1 MSRHVFTYGSLMFAD
16 VWSRVV
22 KGRYA
27 SIEGRVE
34 HHARYAIDGADYP
47 GMVARDGSRV
57 TGRLYLDIDDD
68 DLRRLDEFEG
78 VDYRRDVVT
87 VTAAD
92 GIVRDAETYVYLRG
106 ERLLDTAWVPE
117 EFAMQRFLETY
128 CRDRLG
134 P

>member
-1 MSRHVFTYGSLMFAD
+1 
-16 VWSRVV
+16 
-22 KGRYA
+22 
-27 SIEGRVE
+27 
-34 HHARYAIDGADYP
+34 
-47 GMVARDGSRV
+47 MVARDGSRV
-57 TGRLYLDIDDD
+57 TGRLYLDVDDD